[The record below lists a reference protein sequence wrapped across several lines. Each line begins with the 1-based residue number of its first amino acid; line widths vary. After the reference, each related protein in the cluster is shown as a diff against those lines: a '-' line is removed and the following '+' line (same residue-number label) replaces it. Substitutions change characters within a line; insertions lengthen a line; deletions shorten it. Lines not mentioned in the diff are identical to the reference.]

1 MIESQNPEI
10 DLLRLKQHI
19 AQGMSRG
26 HVDDPGF
33 ALNLDDSDL
42 IGAFVRPPR
51 PHLPAYVP
59 APLQPSFLPDPA
71 GRYDVHD
78 LMAFHDGA
86 FVQVAYLSILG
97 RQPDAAGFEHYL
109 TLLHR
114 GHSKAELL
122 GQMRDSEEG
131 RARGAQVRGLAL
143 RYRLARIFRLSLIGR
158 LAQIAMA
165 IWQLPVT
172 QRNQRRFEDSMFSVL
187 GQVQENARAQS
198 ERLRQA
204 IEALGAGQ
212 NLLFDQLERFE
223 RRLERHRTRLELIR
237 GAVNSGRAR
246 VSTLERA
253 FALQQRTLDEAS
265 KAILA
270 ATTAPKDD
278 HLLDGFYADFESRFR
293 GPREEIKKR
302 QAVYLPVIDQATA
315 GTAEAPVLDLGCGR
329 GEWLESLAELKLIAH
344 GADLNQVFIK
354 ENRARGLEVVEDD
367 ALAYLR
373 GLQTG
378 SIGAVTAFH
387 LIEHLPFKVLVALI
401 DEVLRVLKPGG
412 AVIFETPNPSNL
424 QVGACNFYH
433 DPTHRNP
440 IPIGLAVALLELR
453 GFTKV
458 SVKELHPYP
467 DTEWV
472 TGGGP
477 RVDGTL
483 NKVLFGPQD
492 YGVIGWKAIG

>member
-19 AQGMSRG
+19 AQDMSRG

-33 ALNLDDSDL
+33 SLNLDDSDL
-42 IGAFVRPPR
+42 VGGLVRPGR
-51 PHLPAYVP
+51 PQLPAYGA
-59 APLQPSFLPDPA
+59 APLQPSFVPDPA
-71 GRYDVHD
+71 GRYDVHQ

-97 RQPDAAGFEHYL
+97 RQPDPAGFEHYL
-109 TLLHR
+109 SLLHR

-122 GQMRDSEEG
+122 GQMRESEEG
-131 RARGAQVRGLAL
+131 RAKGVEVRGLAL
-143 RYRLARIFRLSLIGR
+143 RYRLARIFRLPGLGR

-172 QRNQRRFEDSMFSVL
+172 QRNQRRFEDSVFSVL

-198 ERLRQA
+198 ERLRLA
-204 IEALGAGQ
+204 IEGLGADQ
-212 NLLFDQLERFE
+212 NLLFDQLERLE
-223 RRLERHRTRLELIR
+223 RRLARHRTRLELIR
-237 GAVNSGRAR
+237 GAVNSGRAK
-246 VSTLERA
+246 VSAFERA
-253 FALQQRTLDEAS
+253 LHLQQRAFDDAH

-270 ATTAPKDD
+270 AATPKED
-278 HLLDGFYADFESRFR
+278 HLLDGFYADFEARFR
-293 GPREEIKKR
+293 GAREEIKKR
-302 QAVYLPVIDQATA
+302 QGVYLPVIAQAGA

-329 GEWLESLAELKLIAH
+329 GEWLESLAESKLVAH
-344 GADLNQVFIK
+344 GADLNHVFLA
-354 ENRARGLEVVEDD
+354 ENRARGLEVVEED
-367 ALAYLR
+367 ALADLR

-378 SIGAVTAFH
+378 SLGAVTAFH

-467 DTEWV
+467 ETEWV
-472 TGGGP
+472 SGGGP

-492 YGVIGWKAIG
+492 YGVIGWKAT